1 MGTKVKKQ
9 YVFRE
14 FLHKDMDTRRKSIL
28 KNFRN
33 VRLKFMKQYD
43 LDPLHIDTLLWAY
56 DMEFFTWR
64 YAAKQMKIRENNFYN
79 RCIVQLQQKE
89 LLFHYFDRYRAH
101 KTFEDAM
108 FREDGWNAYKVRFT
122 LTQKARNIVD
132 KLYKELQ
139 NVE

>member
-1 MGTKVKKQ
+1 
-9 YVFRE
+9 
-14 FLHKDMDTRRKSIL
+14 MDTRRKSIL

-89 LLFHYFDRYRAH
+89 LLFHYFDKYMAH

-108 FREDGWNAYKVRFT
+108 FREDGWNSYKVRFT